1 MRTRLASVVPLL
13 VGFST
18 VVFAVLFM
26 AVLFAAV
33 WFAVP
38 AAAAEEAPRLEP
50 EDQIVLAGSVTVPR
64 GTTIGE
70 VVVFSGRVTVSGVVE
85 GDIVVFEGPVV
96 VSGQVNGSV
105 ITADGLVQLRE
116 SALVGGDV
124 ISSEPLRA
132 DPGAKVAGELRGEV
146 RFSLEGPL
154 AALGKL
160 LGPVAI
166 AVSVLLTGLLLLAFA
181 PRGAD
186 AVAET
191 LSDAPLASVGWG
203 VLIAVSAPT
212 TAVVLCVLVLGVPL
226 GLAVFLSL
234 GLWWLVGLT
243 WAAWCAGRGL
253 VRPPRGRVAA
263 FLAGW
268 AILAAV
274 GLVPIFN
281 VAVWT
286 LAPTIGLGAMLVAA
300 WRVRRHG
307 RQGGAHRRRGTPP
320 RDDAI
325 EMGIS

>member
-1 MRTRLASVVPLL
+1 LAAVLSAAFSFVAIGGLAS
-13 VGFST
+13 
-18 VVFAVLFM
+18 A
-26 AVLFAAV
+26 
-33 WFAVP
+33 AVP
-38 AAAAEEAPRLEP
+38 AAGDAPRLEP
-50 EDQIVLAGSVTVPR
+50 EDQIVLSGSVRIPR
-64 GTTIGE
+64 GTTLGE
-70 VVVFSGRVTVSGVVE
+70 VVVFSGSVTVAGVAE

-105 ITADGLVQLRE
+105 IAADGPVELRE

-124 ISSEPLRA
+124 FSSEPIRA
-132 DPGAKVAGELRGEV
+132 DPGAKVAGELRGRV

-166 AVSVLLTGLLLLAFA
+166 AVSVLLTGLLLLALA

-191 LSDAPLASVGWG
+191 LADAPFASLGWG
-203 VLIAVSAPT
+203 VLIALSAPVM
-212 TAVVLCVLVLGVPL
+212 AVALCVLVLGVPL
-226 GLAVFLSL
+226 GLALLLSL

-253 VRPPRGRVAA
+253 VRPPRGRLAA

-274 GLVPIFN
+274 GLVPVLN
-281 VAVWT
+281 AAAWT
-286 LAPTIGLGAMLVAA
+286 LASPIGLGAMVVAA
-300 WRVRRHG
+300 WRARRPGHPGG
-307 RQGGAHRRRGTPP
+307 RHRRRTAAPQ
-320 RDDAI
+320 DDAI
-325 EMGIS
+325 QAGIA